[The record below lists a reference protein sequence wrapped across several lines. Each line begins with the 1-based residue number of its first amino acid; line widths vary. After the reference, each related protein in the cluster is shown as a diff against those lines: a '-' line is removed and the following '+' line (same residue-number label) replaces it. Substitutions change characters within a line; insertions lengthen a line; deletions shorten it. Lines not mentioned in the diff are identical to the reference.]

1 MILKILILWD
11 IFHLLEKIKIS
22 PKKKKIVSLFPVTPF
37 NNHYI
42 YKNALSQNYYNLKN
56 SINFLND
63 IIDCLKDFDIQILVK
78 LKRNNPMANQ
88 DYIKYINFIKE
99 NEKIELIE
107 PDISAISIVE
117 KSNLVISAPFSSTSF
132 IANNFKIPSVFYD
145 SSNTLIQPEPH
156 IKKIELIKTKSEL
169 NEWIKININ

>member
-1 MILKILILWD
+1 M
-11 IFHLLEKIKIS
+11 
-22 PKKKKIVSLFPVTPF
+22 FPVTPF

-42 YKNALSQNYYNLKN
+42 YKNAPSQIYYNFEN
-56 SINFLND
+56 SKNFLND
-63 IIDCLKDFDIQILVK
+63 IIYCLRDLDVQIVIK

-88 DYIKYINFIKE
+88 DYMKYINFIKE
-99 NEKIELIE
+99 KEKIELIE
-107 PDISAISIVE
+107 PDISAISVVE